1 MANDHIIPRFILKG
15 FALNP
20 EASANEQEI
29 MIYDKSTKEQTIEK
43 ISKAYAIKNFNSP
56 ETETL
61 LANEYE
67 NKISII
73 FQRIKK
79 RATDNE
85 KDVVL
90 SNEEYKLLFRFFIVM
105 WRRNSIQ
112 LEKSKEQ
119 FLNVIPEFEKILEKL
134 SGKKTKDMLKDE
146 YKNISHEEMYNINQ
160 DKLRIPLYDK
170 IISQTT
176 IYDPIVQKTLKY
188 YFPAIIVNNSD
199 THFLLHN
206 TYATNLHL
214 GPIIDEEFPY
224 YMILPISKNL
234 CFYLMLSAE
243 EIDLTKNTYILPI
256 DIYPDD
262 IIKKMFIES
271 YITKTATS
279 FVVDETNIDIVK
291 NAIEGEK

>member
-1 MANDHIIPRFILKG
+1 MPNDHIISKFILKG
-15 FALNP
+15 FALNSD
-20 EASANEQEI
+20 ASANEQEV
-29 MIYDKSTKEQTIEK
+29 MIYDKNKKEQTIQK
-43 ISKAYAIKNFNSP
+43 ISKAYAIEGFNSP

-67 NKISII
+67 NKVAII

-90 SNEEYKLLFRFFIVM
+90 SNEEYKLLFRFFIIM
-105 WRRNSIQ
+105 WRRNDIQ
-112 LEKSKEQ
+112 LEKSKELAKK
-119 FLNVIPEFEKILEKL
+119 FMPKVEKFVKTL
-134 SGKKTKDMLKDE
+134 SGIDMNDMLKDE
-146 YKNISHEEMYNINQ
+146 YKNMSYEEMFDTKQ
-160 DKLRIPLYDK
+160 EDLRIPLYDK
-170 IISQTT
+170 IITKTT
-176 IYDPIVQKTLKY
+176 IDDPIVQKTLVN
-188 YFPAIIVNNSD
+188 YFSAIILNNSN

-214 GPIIDEEFPY
+214 GPIIDEEFPD
-224 YMILPISKNL
+224 YMILPISNKL
-234 CFYLMLSAE
+234 CFFLMLSKQK
-243 EIDLTKNTYILPI
+243 IDLTKETYKLPI

-262 IIKKMFIES
+262 IIKKIFIER

-291 NAIEGEK
+291 NTI